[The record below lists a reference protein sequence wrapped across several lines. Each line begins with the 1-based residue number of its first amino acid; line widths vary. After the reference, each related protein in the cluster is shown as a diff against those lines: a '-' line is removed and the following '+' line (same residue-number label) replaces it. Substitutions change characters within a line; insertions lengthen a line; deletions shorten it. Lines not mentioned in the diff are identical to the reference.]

1 LTTTE
6 SIAPGANP
14 AGTVQLIVC
23 VPVQV
28 HPPVEDEMLVT
39 IRFAGTGSVTVTI
52 CVVGPAVDVPPPANT
67 ANPLLAIASVKV
79 PVPGTATDL
88 VSGVSDRVS
97 DGGTITVAVAG
108 VGVGHC
114 EDVEHPPLFAVK
126 VFVYGEPTPDVTV

>member
-1 LTTTE
+1 MD
-6 SIAPGANP
+6 
-14 AGTVQLIVC
+14 C

-28 HPPVEDEMLVT
+28 HPPVEDERLVT
-39 IRFAGTGSVTVTI
+39 FRFAGTGSVTVTI
-52 CVVGPAVDVPPPANT
+52 CVVGP

-114 EDVEHPPLFAVK
+114 EDVAHPPLFAVK